1 MKNTY
6 LSKDR
11 DRNIVYIKEV
21 MARDVSAS
29 IDMDVLDTDRVFA
42 LHDANGAQLAVA
54 ANRQLALY
62 LAHANDLEPMTVH

>member
-54 ANRQLALY
+54 ANRQLALH
-62 LAHANDLEPMTVH
+62 LARANDLEPMTVH